1 MKLSIEQS
9 SENREV
15 EIIVKCPYLD
25 DELERLIAQIRL
37 YSFTISGKKEGVSYI
52 LKPEDIFYFDSV
64 DNKTFVYCEKEVY
77 EARLT
82 LTEIEEKMKNTAFM
96 RVSKSSILNVAK
108 LTKVKSYINGRLE
121 CYLNNGEKLIA
132 SRHYVQSLKAKLGL

>member
-64 DNKTFVYCEKEVY
+64 DNKTFVYCAYPDGDRRENEKYRFHAGEQIQHSKCCKAHKSQIVY
-77 EARLT
+77 
-82 LTEIEEKMKNTAFM
+82 
-96 RVSKSSILNVAK
+96 
-108 LTKVKSYINGRLE
+108 
-121 CYLNNGEKLIA
+121 
-132 SRHYVQSLKAKLGL
+132 